1 MMQCYSREMLIDCLG
16 TENTNAKKTRTRR
29 RKKRRK
35 EHSPLKLN
43 QYMFYQGFF
52 GTCRFLR
59 FVKCGLKTDKQT
71 KRLLL

>member
-16 TENTNAKKTRTRR
+16 TENTNAKKTMTRR

-43 QYMFYQGFF
+43 QCMFYQGFF